1 MQQDPLAA
9 LGLLIRK
16 FGHRIDGGWEVFIS
30 EKAIQELGPRAQ
42 IQVEPDAQ
50 RKGFKFRVFLNQT
63 IQGTWS
69 EVKDDIGGS
78 GPNQLTK
85 TDEHR

>member
-16 FGHRIDGGWEVFIS
+16 FGQRIAGGWEIFIP
-30 EKAIQELGPRAQ
+30 EKAIQELGPHAQ
-42 IQVEPDAQ
+42 IQVEPDAE
-50 RKGFKFRVFLNQT
+50 RKGFKFRVFLNTT

-69 EVKDDIGGS
+69 EVKDDISGG
-78 GPNQLTK
+78 PDQLTK
-85 TDEHR
+85 TDDHQ